1 MSEQAR
7 SGSAPVPGLPL
18 LVLRPDG
25 LVLRAGPGLPELL
38 GRPLQGVRLR
48 DLAHTPDD
56 AAAVEEL
63 LAAVRDGVPAGDTV
77 LAMDPHT
84 DPEADG
90 RPLRLHLAWAVTDR
104 HDGAPSEVT
113 AFVLDRT
120 GTRDGAVDGAV
131 DGRPPLRAGF
141 EESTAPQAVCDAQGR
156 VTDVN
161 AAFCLLV
168 DHPADELVGRPVH
181 SLSHRSDAGAADSRL
196 ARLLRGEVAADR
208 YERSLA
214 RADGRPVPVLV
225 DATVLRDAAGRPAGA
240 AAYFQDLTLLRDV
253 ERRRQQQE
261 EFFLALSRR
270 ASDLALVSDAEGRI
284 LYVSPALTQMLGHG
298 AEDVLYARG
307 LDFVHPDDASDAA
320 AMFARVVAESG
331 SATSTLRVRG
341 AGGEW
346 HTVEQTATDLLD
358 TAVGGVVFNLRDVSD
373 RIRAEAA
380 LKASEARYRAIA
392 DHADEGLWLTA
403 PDGDGIYVNA
413 RLVEILGLPE
423 SEILG
428 RPMSAVLAAA
438 EVWHGPAGPTDPAG
452 PNGAARPGADRS
464 ELVWPHPGGRRRILS
479 VARVALEG
487 ERDAP
492 GGWLAMVSDV
502 TDARGAEEQL
512 REAALT
518 DDLTGLPNRA
528 RLMQHL
534 QAALVGGGAGTA
546 VLFIDLDRF
555 KIVNDARGHAVGDAL
570 LQAVAGRLKAAA
582 GPAHTVARFGGDEF
596 LVVCEDTDEAGACAV
611 AERLLAVLDE
621 PFVVDGG
628 EAVLSAS
635 VGVAVTSTTTTG
647 SALLRH
653 ADAAMYAAKLA
664 GRSRVRVFDSAMAA
678 QAEDRFGLAN
688 DLRRALSR
696 DQLDMHY
703 QPVVDLRTGRV
714 LGAEGLAR
722 WSHPNRGSVPPSR
735 FVAVAED
742 VGLTAR
748 LDSWAVARATRDL
761 RTMRATGALSPE
773 AYVAVNISANTL
785 GDPALERWVDAGVA
799 AAGLEPRDVVLE
811 LTESAIMVDPASA
824 LELLQRLRER
834 GYGIAVDDFGTGHSS
849 LAYLRDLPVTIL
861 KIDRTFVAEL
871 GEDAGACAIVA
882 SIIELAGAV
891 GATVVAEG
899 VETAVNARLLR
910 ELGCDA
916 AQGWLWSPAVAPLE
930 AQGTGALAR
939 RYDISA

>member
-1 MSEQAR
+1 MRAAR
-7 SGSAPVPGLPL
+7 RSRCTS
-18 LVLRPDG
+18 
-25 LVLRAGPGLPELL
+25 
-38 GRPLQGVRLR
+38 
-48 DLAHTPDD
+48 
-56 AAAVEEL
+56 
-63 LAAVRDGVPAGDTV
+63 
-77 LAMDPHT
+77 
-84 DPEADG
+84 
-90 RPLRLHLAWAVTDR
+90 AWAVTGR
-104 HDGAPSEVT
+104 SDGAPSEVT
-113 AFVLDRT
+113 AFVLDGT
-120 GTRDGAVDGAV
+120 GTDA
-131 DGRPPLRAGF
+131 GRPRLRAGF
-141 EESTAPQAVCDAQGR
+141 EESTAPQAVCDPRGLISE
-156 VTDVN
+156 VN

-168 DHPADELVGRPVH
+168 DRPADDLVGRPVRT
-181 SLSHRSDAGAADSRL
+181 LTHRSDPGAADARL
-196 ARLLRGEVAADR
+196 SRLLRGEVSADR
-208 YERSLA
+208 YERSLVGS
-214 RADGRPVPVLV
+214 DGRPVPVLV
-225 DATVLRDAAGRPAGA
+225 DATVLRDGAGRPAGA
-240 AAYFQDLTLLRDV
+240 SAYFQDLTLLRDV

-298 AEDVLYARG
+298 AEDVLYSRG
-307 LDFVHPDDASDAA
+307 LDFVHPDDAREAA
-320 AMFARVVAESG
+320 AMFQRVVAESG
-331 SATSTLRVRG
+331 SATSTLRVRDA
-341 AGGEW
+341 AGTW

-403 PDGDGIYVNA
+403 PDGASIYVNA

-423 SEILG
+423 AQILG
-428 RPMSAVLAAA
+428 RPMPAVLERAA
-438 EVWHGPAGPTDPAG
+438 VRHGST
-452 PNGAARPGADRS
+452 GAARTGADRS
-464 ELVWPHPGGRRRILS
+464 ELDWPHPDGSRRILS

-487 ERDAP
+487 EAGAP

-502 TDARGAEEQL
+502 TEARGAEEQL
-512 REAALT
+512 RNAALT
-518 DDLTGLPNRA
+518 DDLTGLPNRT
-528 RLMQHL
+528 RLMEHL
-534 QAALVGGGAGTA
+534 QAALRRGVEGIA

-570 LQAVAGRLKAAA
+570 LRAVAGRLQGAARH
-582 GPAHTVARFGGDEF
+582 GDTVARFGGDEF
-596 LVVCEDTDEAGACAV
+596 LVVCEEIDEPGACAV
-611 AERLLAVLDE
+611 AERLLTALDE
-621 PFVVDGG
+621 PFLVDGG

-647 SALLRH
+647 AALLRH

-664 GRSRVRVFDSAMAA
+664 GRSRVRVFDSALAA

-688 DLRRALSR
+688 DLRRALAR

-703 QPVVDLRTGRV
+703 QPVVDLATGRV

-722 WSHPNRGSVPPSR
+722 WSHPIRGSVPPSR

-748 LDSWAVARATRDL
+748 LDSWAVARATHDL
-761 RTMRATGALSPE
+761 RTMRTTGALSPE

-785 GDPALERWVDAGVA
+785 GDPGLERWVDAGTA
-799 AAGLEPRDVVLE
+799 AAGLEPADVVLE

-824 LELLQRLRER
+824 LGLLHRLRER

-849 LAYLRDLPVTIL
+849 LAYLRDLPVTTL

-871 GEDAGACAIVA
+871 AGGSGARAIVA

-899 VETAVNARLLR
+899 VENSADARLLR

-916 AQGWLWSPAVAPLE
+916 AQGWLWSPAVAPRE
-930 AQGTGALAR
+930 AEGTGALAR
-939 RYDISA
+939 RYDVSA